1 MKQIIYFLLFF
12 MIFSCTKEEEKPK
25 NLIPK
30 QKMINLLFDMHL
42 ASKSRNIRTISKEKN
57 PNYYPLIYDK
67 YQVDSTQFKESHT
80 YYLKNIELYQE
91 IYTKL
96 EDSIS
101 KLTKKQQKLV
111 KEADSIKKLNQKL
124 IKKTVKKS
132 NLKDIKKVKKD
143 IKFKNN

>member
-1 MKQIIYFLLFF
+1 MKFIYVLLVFSL
-12 MIFSCTKEEEKPK
+12 FSCSKEQQKPK

-42 ASKSRNIRTISKEKN
+42 ASKSRNIKTLSNEKK
-57 PNYYPLIYDK
+57 PNYYPLIYAK
-67 YQVDSTQFKESHT
+67 YKIDSTQFKESHT

-101 KLTKKQQKLV
+101 KLTTKQQKLV
-111 KEADSIKKLNQKL
+111 KKADSIKKVNKKL
-124 IKKTVKKS
+124 KKKPVKKKG
-132 NLKDIKKVKKD
+132 LTKVKK
-143 IKFKNN
+143 INNHK

>member
-1 MKQIIYFLLFF
+1 MRFIYILVVFSLL
-12 MIFSCTKEEEKPK
+12 SCSKEQKKPK

-30 QKMINLLFDMHL
+30 QKMVNLLFDMHL
-42 ASKSRNIRTISKEKN
+42 ASKSRNIKTLSNEKN
-57 PNYYPLIYDK
+57 PNYYPLIYTK

-101 KLTKKQQKLV
+101 KMTKKQQKLV
-111 KEADSIKKLNQKL
+111 KKADSIKNANKKLKR
-124 IKKTVKKS
+124 KPVKKIDLK
-132 NLKDIKKVKKD
+132 NLKKVKKVASH
-143 IKFKNN
+143 

>member
-1 MKQIIYFLLFF
+1 MKNIIYILLAFLL
-12 MIFSCTKEEEKPK
+12 FSCTKEQKKPK

-42 ASKSRNIRTISKEKN
+42 AAKSRNIKTLSKERK
-57 PNYYPLIYDK
+57 PNYYPLIYAK

-91 IYTKL
+91 IYKKL

-111 KEADSIKKLNQKL
+111 KKADSIKNANKKLKRKPV
-124 IKKTVKKS
+124 KKTDLK
-132 NLKDIKKVKKD
+132 NLKKVKKVASH
-143 IKFKNN
+143 